1 MNSVGKSEIRKDA
14 EPKVTGAA
22 LFTDDRKFSGILYGA
37 TIRSPK
43 PHIKI
48 LGINDKEAR
57 KLNGVTG
64 IYYAKDVPGDN
75 IVPLVFMDYPF
86 LADKEAKF
94 QGQAIGLVAAEDIRT
109 ARKAAR
115 LVKVK
120 YRELPAV
127 FDPLE
132 SLKKKSPRIYGKD
145 NLFKKFVIK
154 KGDIK
159 KASPDVEI
167 EDTFTANYQVHA
179 YLETQAAVAVPQDD
193 GGMNVYGSMQCP
205 FYVQDAVKKVLGI
218 PYNKVRIVQQTTGGA
233 FGGKEDVPS
242 IVSGHAA
249 ILAHI
254 TKRPVKII
262 YTREE
267 DFQSMSK
274 RHPGWAKIK
283 YGAKKNGKIVSCK
296 VKYVLDGGA
305 FTTLSP
311 IVLWRGTVHAAG
323 PYDIPNV
330 LVETYA
336 VATNKV
342 PCGAYR
348 GFGQPQISFAN
359 ESLIDMLAGKLK
371 MNPYRIRKIN
381 AVKKGSST
389 ITGQKIKESIG
400 LAKTMT
406 LARELSGWDRKWN
419 KPSSKKGVKRRGIGM
434 ASSIYGVGLGAGGAH
449 LAKSGSFVQIE
460 PDGSVLVAVGNTEMG
475 QGAKTVL
482 PQIAAEALGAPY
494 GMVELM
500 ATDTS
505 RVPDS
510 GPTVASRTTVM
521 SGTSILNACSKI
533 RKGID
538 ETVRRMLKVPVKV
551 LKAKGK
557 VISKDGFYHL
567 AGKKVSYKDAI
578 ARAWADRVH
587 LTAQG
592 WFRVENTTYN
602 EKDGQGDPYFVYT
615 YSTMIAEVDVDTE
628 TGQVDVLNFVS
639 AHDIGKAINPQQSE
653 GQIQGGGLQGIGY
666 ALSENLVLK
675 DGAMQNPSFTGYIIP
690 TAMDAPCIKPV
701 LVEEKYPKGPYG
713 AKGLGEPPLIAA
725 APAVINAVYNAT
737 GIRVKSIPAVPEKI
751 AGLCERADAALP
763 SKHVYGRGQLSK
775 RTVPN
780 KSGSLRSPAGRK
792 RRPSD

>member
-14 EPKVTGAA
+14 APKVTGAA
-22 LFTDDRKFSGILYGA
+22 LFTDDRKFPGMLYGA

-43 PHIKI
+43 PRIRI
-48 LGINDKEAR
+48 LGIDDKEAR
-57 KLNGVTG
+57 KLKGVAG
-64 IYYAKDVPGDN
+64 IYYAKDIPGCN

-86 LADKEAKF
+86 LADKEAEF
-94 QGQAIGLVAAEDIRT
+94 QGQAIGLVAAGDILT
-109 ARKAAR
+109 ARKAVR

-132 SLKKKSPRIYGKD
+132 SLKKKMPKIYGKD
-145 NLFKKFVIK
+145 NVFKKFVIK
-154 KGDIK
+154 KGNLK
-159 KASPDVEI
+159 KAAPDVEI
-167 EDTFTANYQVHA
+167 EDTFTTNYQVHA

-218 PYNKVRIVQQTTGGA
+218 PYNKVRIIQQTTGGA

-242 IVSGHAA
+242 IVCGHAA
-249 ILAHI
+249 LLAHL
-254 TKRPVKII
+254 TEKPVKII

-305 FTTLSP
+305 FATLSP

-348 GFGQPQISFAN
+348 GFGQPQIAFAN
-359 ESLIDMLAGKLK
+359 ESLIDMLAEKLK
-371 MNPYRIRKIN
+371 LNPYKIRELN

-400 LAKTMT
+400 LAKTMER
-406 LARELSGWDRKWN
+406 AKKLSGWERKWEE
-419 KPSSKKGVKRRGIGM
+419 PSLKKGVKRRGIGM
-434 ASSIYGVGLGAGGAH
+434 ASSIYGVGLGAGGQH
-449 LAKSGSFVQIE
+449 LAKSGSFVQVE
-460 PDGSVLVAVGNTEMG
+460 PDGSVLIAVGNTEMG

-482 PQIAAEALGAPY
+482 PQIASEALGAPY
-494 GMVELM
+494 EMVELM

-521 SGTSILNACSKI
+521 SGTSILNACSEI

-538 ETVRRMLKVPVKV
+538 ETVRRMLK
-551 LKAKGK
+551 AKGK
-557 VISKDGFYHL
+557 VISRDGFYHL
-567 AGKKVSYKDAI
+567 GGKKVLYKDAI

-592 WFRVENTTYN
+592 WFRVEGTTFRD
-602 EKDGQGDPYFVYT
+602 KDGQGDPYFVYT
-615 YSTMIAEVDVDTE
+615 YSTMIAEVEVDTE

-675 DGAMQNPSFTGYIIP
+675 EGAMLNPSFTGYIIP
-690 TAMDAPCIKPV
+690 TAMDAPDIKPII
-701 LVEEKYPKGPYG
+701 VEEKYPKGPYG
-713 AKGLGEPPLIAA
+713 AKGLGEPPLIAV

-737 GIRVKSIPAVPEKI
+737 GIRIKNLPAVPERI
-751 AGLCERADAALP
+751 AGLV
-763 SKHVYGRGQLSK
+763 K
-775 RTVPN
+775 
-780 KSGSLRSPAGRK
+780 
-792 RRPSD
+792 

>member
-14 EPKVTGAA
+14 APKVTGAA
-22 LFTDDRKFSGILYGA
+22 LFTDDIKFPGMLYGA

-43 PHIKI
+43 PRIKI
-48 LGINDKEAR
+48 LGIDDKEAR
-57 KLNGVTG
+57 KLNGVAG
-64 IYYAKDVPGDN
+64 IYYAKDIPGGN

-94 QGQAIGLVAAEDIRT
+94 QGQAIGLVAAGDILT

-132 SLKKKSPRIYGKD
+132 SMKKNSPIIYGKD
-145 NLFKKFVIK
+145 NIFKKFVIK
-154 KGDIK
+154 KGNLK
-159 KASPDVEI
+159 KAAPDVEI
-167 EDTFTANYQVHA
+167 EDTFTTNYQVHA

-218 PYNKVRIVQQTTGGA
+218 PYNKVRIIQQTTGGA

-242 IVSGHAA
+242 IVCGHAA
-249 ILAHI
+249 LLAHL
-254 TKRPVKII
+254 TEKPVKII

-305 FTTLSP
+305 FATLSP

-323 PYDIPNV
+323 PYEIPNV
-330 LVETYA
+330 FVETYA

-359 ESLIDMLAGKLK
+359 ESLIDMLAEKLK
-371 MNPYRIRKIN
+371 INPYKFREIN

-400 LAKTMT
+400 LAKTMKR
-406 LARELSGWDRKWN
+406 AKKLSGWDGKWEN
-419 KPSSKKGVKRRGIGM
+419 PSLKKGVKRRGIGM
-434 ASSIYGVGLGAGGAH
+434 ASSIYGVGLGAGGQH
-449 LAKSGSFVQIE
+449 LAKSGSFVQVE
-460 PDGSVLVAVGNTEMG
+460 PDGSVLIAVGNTEMG

-482 PQIAAEALGAPY
+482 PQIASEALGAPY
-494 GMVELM
+494 EMVELM

-521 SGTSILNACSKI
+521 SGTSILNACSEI

-538 ETVRRMLKVPVKV
+538 ETVRRMLK
-551 LKAKGK
+551 AKGK
-557 VISKDGFYHL
+557 VISRDGFYHL
-567 AGKKVSYKDAI
+567 GGKKVLYKDAI

-592 WFRVENTTYN
+592 WFRVEGTTFRD
-602 EKDGQGDPYFVYT
+602 KDGQGDPYFVYT
-615 YSTMIAEVDVDTE
+615 YSTMIAEVEVDTE

-675 DGAMQNPSFTGYIIP
+675 EGAMLNPSFTGYIIP
-690 TAMDAPCIKPV
+690 TAMDAPDIKPII
-701 LVEEKYPKGPYG
+701 VEEKYPKGPYG
-713 AKGLGEPPLIAA
+713 AKGLGEPPLIAV

-737 GIRVKSIPAVPEKI
+737 GIRIKNLPAVPERI
-751 AGLCERADAALP
+751 AGLV
-763 SKHVYGRGQLSK
+763 K
-775 RTVPN
+775 
-780 KSGSLRSPAGRK
+780 
-792 RRPSD
+792 